1 MIDTDRF
8 ITLDDLVESVPEVLV
23 REAEQKMSSAQ
34 SVVEEVNYSIK
45 DPLSMSKELSKAQ
58 RIRLFMENNPE
69 ARNRDVVEAL
79 QQFSITAADV
89 ANVKSIAKRQGK
101 STGEST
107 RRSETPAPVAQK
119 KTAASGTGLTS
130 PGSSISLPELEAGV
144 AFVKTAGSI
153 MRAKHLLII
162 IEQIKAC

>member
-1 MIDTDRF
+1 MIDSDRV

-23 REAEQKMSSAQ
+23 REAEEKMSSAQ
-34 SVVEEVNYSIK
+34 NAVEEVNYSIK

-58 RIRLFMENNPE
+58 RIRLYMENNPE

-79 QQFSITAADV
+79 TPFNVTAADV
-89 ANVKSIAKRQGK
+89 ANVKSIAKRQGGGI
-101 STGEST
+101 STV
-107 RRSETPAPVAQK
+107 RSETPAASAAK
-119 KTAASGTGLTS
+119 KAASSSTSITS
-130 PGSSISLPELEAGV
+130 PGSSITLPELEAGV
-144 AFVKTAGSI
+144 AFVKMAGSI

>member
-34 SVVEEVNYSIK
+34 SAVEEVNYSIK

-58 RIRLFMENNPE
+58 RIRLFMDSNPE

-79 QQFSITAADV
+79 QQPADVLFQGEDIRQIDPHVLAHVAVWPALSVERHLCHCYAGPTMPPCPPPTPTRMNKTSAHGELATAAAAD
-89 ANVKSIAKRQGK
+89 KKRRHEC
-101 STGEST
+101 TGGPRVLYT
-107 RRSETPAPVAQK
+107 LV
-119 KTAASGTGLTS
+119 
-130 PGSSISLPELEAGV
+130 
-144 AFVKTAGSI
+144 
-153 MRAKHLLII
+153 
-162 IEQIKAC
+162 

>member
-1 MIDTDRF
+1 
-8 ITLDDLVESVPEVLV
+8 
-23 REAEQKMSSAQ
+23 
-34 SVVEEVNYSIK
+34 
-45 DPLSMSKELSKAQ
+45 MSKELSKAQ
-58 RIRLFMENNPE
+58 RIRLFMDSNPE

-101 STGEST
+101 SISQSAK
-107 RRSETPAPVAQK
+107 RSETPAPSAPK
-119 KTAASGTGLTS
+119 KATPSGTSLTS

>member
-1 MIDTDRF
+1 MIDSDRL

-23 REAEQKMSSAQ
+23 REAEEKMNSAQ
-34 SVVEEVNYSIK
+34 SAAEEVNYSIK
-45 DPLSMSKELSKAQ
+45 DPLSMTKDLSKAQ
-58 RIRLFMENNPE
+58 RIRLYMENNPE

-79 QQFSITAADV
+79 KQFSVTAADV
-89 ANVKSIAKRQGK
+89 ANVKSIAKRQGGGTP
-101 STGEST
+101 SA
-107 RRSETPAPVAQK
+107 RSEVAAPAVGK
-119 KTAASGTGLTS
+119 KVSPAGTGMTS
-130 PGSSISLPELEAGV
+130 PGASITLPELEAGV

>member
-1 MIDTDRF
+1 
-8 ITLDDLVESVPEVLV
+8 VESVPEVLV

-34 SVVEEVNYSIK
+34 SAVEEVNYSIK
-45 DPLSMSKELSKAQ
+45 DPLDMSKELSKAQ
-58 RIRLFMENNPE
+58 RIRRFMESNPE

-101 STGEST
+101 SISESPK
-107 RRSETPAPVAQK
+107 RSETPTPSAPK
-119 KTAASGTGLTS
+119 KAAASGTSLTS

>member
-8 ITLDDLVESVPEVLV
+8 VTLDDLVESVPEVLV

-34 SVVEEVNYSIK
+34 SAVEEVNYSIK
-45 DPLSMSKELSKAQ
+45 DPSRMSKELSKAQ
-58 RIRLFMENNPE
+58 RIRRFMESNPE

-101 STGEST
+101 SISESPK
-107 RRSETPAPVAQK
+107 RSETPTPSAPK
-119 KTAASGTGLTS
+119 KAAASGTSLTS

>member
-1 MIDTDRF
+1 
-8 ITLDDLVESVPEVLV
+8 
-23 REAEQKMSSAQ
+23 
-34 SVVEEVNYSIK
+34 
-45 DPLSMSKELSKAQ
+45 MSKELSKAQ
-58 RIRLFMENNPE
+58 RIRLFMDSNPE

-101 STGEST
+101 SISQSVK
-107 RRSETPAPVAQK
+107 RSETPAPSAPK
-119 KTAASGTGLTS
+119 KAAPSGTSLTS